1 MVAATAMAE
10 RTYSREEMEE
20 IFRRAAEHTQFAQ
33 SGADAIRYED
43 LVAAAR
49 EVGIDPSSV
58 AEVAQ
63 KVEAERHLVA
73 KKADED
79 EIVRHELSERRH
91 RARRGLLTYSIV
103 TAFLVALDFMT
114 PGGPWAQWIALIWGL
129 FVALR
134 MGRAMLEPSRSE
146 RDRIIGRETKRRA
159 KKAREEQ
166 RRRAAEE
173 WKQRLHAQQEAIRR
187 ELAQQEERRRERDRG
202 RREANRELERAS
214 REFEH
219 AVEEGVTQLLTALA
233 KRIGDAAREELP
245 KGEFGDFVRR
255 ERQRASGVPVE
266 PPAPRVRVEPP
277 APAPQP
283 PEVADDRE
291 EEARRR
297 RDRRVGGR

>member
-1 MVAATAMAE
+1 MVLAIAMAE

-33 SGADAIRYED
+33 SGADAIKYED

-79 EIVRHELSERRH
+79 DIVRHELSERRH
-91 RARRGLLTYSIV
+91 RARRGLLTYSII

-114 PGGPWAQWIALIWGL
+114 PGGPWAQWVALIWGL

-134 MGRAMLEPSRSE
+134 MGRAMLEPSHSE
-146 RDRIIGRETKRRA
+146 RERIIGRETKRRA

-187 ELAQQEERRRERDRG
+187 ELAQQEERKRERNHA

-219 AVEEGVTQLLTALA
+219 AVEEGVTQLLTVLA
-233 KRIGDAAREELP
+233 KRIGDAARDELP
-245 KGEFGDFVRR
+245 KGEFGEFVRR
-255 ERQRASGVPVE
+255 ERQRASGVPAD

-277 APAPQP
+277 APATP
-283 PEVADDRE
+283 PSHEAQDE
-291 EEARRR
+291 EDEEHRRR
-297 RDRRVGGR
+297 VRRADRR

>member
-1 MVAATAMAE
+1 MVPTTAMAE

-73 KKADED
+73 RKADED

-114 PGGPWAQWIALIWGL
+114 PGGPWAQWVALIWGL

-146 RDRIIGRETKRRA
+146 RERIIGRETKRRV

-187 ELAQQEERRRERDRG
+187 ELAQQEERRRDRA
-202 RREANRELERAS
+202 REQRQSNRELERAS

-233 KRIGDAAREELP
+233 KRIGEAARDELP

-266 PPAPRVRVEPP
+266 RPAPRVRVEPP
-277 APAPQP
+277 APTPP
-283 PEVADDRE
+283 SPEVLDEREDDE
-291 EEARRR
+291 RRR
-297 RDRRVGGR
+297 RDRRAGGR

>member
-1 MVAATAMAE
+1 MAE

-20 IFRRAAEHTQFAQ
+20 IFRRAAEQTQFAQ

-73 KKADED
+73 QKADED
-79 EIVRHELSERRH
+79 DIVRHELSERRH

-114 PGGPWAQWIALIWGL
+114 PGGPWAQWVALIWGL

-146 RDRIIGRETKRRA
+146 RERIIGRETKRRA

-173 WKQRLHAQQEAIRR
+173 WKLRLHAQQEAIRR

-233 KRIGDAAREELP
+233 KRIGDAARDELP
-245 KGEFGDFVRR
+245 KGDFGDFVRR
-255 ERQRASGVPVE
+255 ERQRASGVPAE
-266 PPAPRVRVEPP
+266 RPGPRVRVEPP
-277 APAPQP
+277 APAPVSAP
-283 PEVADDRE
+283 DATHESDDE
-291 EEARRR
+291 ERRG
-297 RDRRVGGR
+297 RDRRAGRG